1 MRNGRSAKYS
11 IGMNATPK
19 REATSTIVVD
29 LVAMPAFSGDI
40 VSKDAL
46 KLRLNCRPLGD
57 MVGNVFDE
65 ATNNVKSMIVEKNV
79 HLRTIQF
86 FQFGYKS
93 LRIPIT

>member
-1 MRNGRSAKYS
+1 MFDGRSAKYP
-11 IGMNATPK
+11 IGMDATPE
-19 REATSTIVVD
+19 RETTSMIVVD
-29 LVAMPAFSGDI
+29 LVAMPAFSGDV
-40 VSKDAL
+40 VSKDASRP
-46 KLRLNCRPLGD
+46 RLNRRPLRD

-65 ATNNVKSMIVEKNV
+65 ATDNVKSMIVEKNV